1 MGSAGH
7 PVARAVRH
15 RQYPVCPP
23 TDRPRQSPARTY
35 VASWHVS
42 QWVYRELFP
51 PVPPGRQ
58 LPHAYCRPRE
68 PRFTGV
74 DCRRPGDFLAQVR
87 RPDGPACRVRT
98 HHVRT
103 GHLSPVVSYECLIR
117 DACALALVG
126 RLRGSAWMG
135 LPRTR
140 SHPFSQ
146 WALCP
151 SLDALG
157 VPRLRRVSRCLG
169 LAVEL
174 PFLNSAMAL
183 SVHLADFGLLSCS
196 DLCSALP
203 LLASVKLDRAAA
215 DQVGRVRHRDQ
226 HAGRCGVC
234 FVSSKDG
241 PCPTG
246 SHRISLCLHE
256 HRSLFPPPLPLPPPH
271 GAPGLAVSLAGHP

>member
-1 MGSAGH
+1 MGNPS
-7 PVARAVRH
+7 PSPPWAVTH
-15 RQYPVCPP
+15 RPP
-23 TDRPRQSPARTY
+23 ALGPPADRPRQRPAGTP

-140 SHPFSQ
+140 SHPFSR
-146 WALCP
+146 WAICP

-157 VPRLRRVSRCLG
+157 FPRLPSISRCLG

-174 PFLNSAMAL
+174 PFLNSAVAS
-183 SVHLADFGLLSCS
+183 SVHLDNSLLLCCS

-234 FVSSKDG
+234 FVSRKDG
-241 PCPTG
+241 PCPTR
-246 SHRISLCLHE
+246 SHRINLGVH
-256 HRSLFPPPLPLPPPH
+256 
-271 GAPGLAVSLAGHP
+271 